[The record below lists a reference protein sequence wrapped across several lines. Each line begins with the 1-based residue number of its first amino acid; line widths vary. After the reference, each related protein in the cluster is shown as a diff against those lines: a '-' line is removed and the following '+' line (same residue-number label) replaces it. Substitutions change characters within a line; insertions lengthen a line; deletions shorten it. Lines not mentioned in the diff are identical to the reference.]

1 MKENTRMIV
10 GVLALIAGVLLGV
23 QAVAVRHWFDGTGTP
38 YFIPAL
44 LLIIVG
50 AIMCRSE
57 IAVFSL
63 YALVVVF
70 LAIGYHVQPHVTS
83 VEPLCIHEDNCGEL
97 PKLLQDTDVF
107 CSPFLGCPFH
117 FECVSHDTEIH
128 RSDIC
133 FHCGR
138 PFSQHYVAL
147 YTIQKWI
154 SMIMS
159 DRAMAELDY
168 I

>member
-38 YFIPAL
+38 YFVTSL

-50 AIMCRSE
+50 AVMFRSE
-57 IAVFSL
+57 IAVFFL

-83 VEPLCIHEDNCGEL
+83 SEPLCTHEDNCVDAPQLVRDENVYCG
-97 PKLLQDTDVF
+97 
-107 CSPFLGCPFH
+107 PFVGCQYN
-117 FECVSHDTEIH
+117 FECVSRDGNIH
-128 RSDIC
+128 RSDRCI
-133 FHCGR
+133 HCGR
-138 PFSQHYVAL
+138 PFSLHHPIL
-147 YTIQKWI
+147 YTIKKWI
-154 SMIMS
+154 SKVMN
-159 DRAMAELDY
+159 DRTLAELDY